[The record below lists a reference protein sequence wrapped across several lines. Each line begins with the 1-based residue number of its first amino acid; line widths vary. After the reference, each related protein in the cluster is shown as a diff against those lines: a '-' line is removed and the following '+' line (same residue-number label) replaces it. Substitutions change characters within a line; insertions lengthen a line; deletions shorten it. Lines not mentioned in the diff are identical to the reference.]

1 METGSQLI
9 FTALEEV
16 KEERK
21 GKNSDSNS
29 VAGGEG
35 REGREGRE
43 GESREEQL
51 KKEKQGKV
59 PTTEEEEDGKS
70 GWKRPSLSRAT
81 SGRKSQ
87 RGSVVATS
95 LFSAPMAEKE
105 ILTSSGKKLS
115 KRRSTINMSSNK
127 RRLSYTVGTPREVRL
142 FFICF

>member
-29 VAGGEG
+29 VAGGA
-35 REGREGRE
+35 GREGRE

>member
-29 VAGGEG
+29 VAGG
-35 REGREGRE
+35 EGREGRE

-142 FFICF
+142 IFICF

>member
-29 VAGGEG
+29 VAGG
-35 REGREGRE
+35 EGREGRE